1 MNDIELDQLEIIKEL
16 MNNSSKMDYP
26 VIVLELLPYFN
37 VN

>member
-1 MNDIELDQLEIIKEL
+1 MNEIELDQLEIIKDM

-26 VIVLELLPYFN
+26 VIVLELLPYFK